1 MSCAGTASSAI
12 WLLDMMCLLQI
23 EQVGQ
28 GTFGTV
34 FRAMETSAD
43 SLPDVAIKLL
53 PRGATVRDCSNR
65 TQTCAGYALLSQ
77 SAFQPGLHIF
87 ECHPDIVSA
96 VYGGRIAL
104 CVGAVPAVIVISAG
118 LCSACAARVCAG

>member
-1 MSCAGTASSAI
+1 
-12 WLLDMMCLLQI
+12 MCTLQI

-34 FRAMETSAD
+34 IRAVETSAN

-53 PRGATVRDCSNR
+53 PRGATVSDCSNK

-77 SAFQPGLHIF
+77 SAFQPGLHVF
-87 ECHPDIVSA
+87 ESHPNVMSA
-96 VYGGRIAL
+96 VYGGRIAC
-104 CVGAVPAVIVISAG
+104 CVGVVPATVATSAG
-118 LCSACAARVCAG
+118 LCSACAADSCAG